1 MDRRKV
7 EKLGGKI
14 YAMSIRALKRTV
26 VYDGAVLGF
35 DAEYHHK
42 TKKLLSFQL
51 HYGGKKCGGKDCLR
65 KGCGLFVPCSKM
77 SPEILARYTVNLLGT
92 VPERVLLVSYFS
104 LAELQFL
111 PVSHGAL
118 GVREYARGSLDVNF
132 LVQKFGSME
141 LEIFDLARWYDFSSL
156 AKAAESI
163 GEEKLE
169 FERERMTG
177 KILYTKRG
185 REYAVHDAY
194 LSDACCEDL
203 RGEFAK
209 KGIDIISART
219 PANASSQV
227 FRLHYGPRGEE
238 KWYCD
243 KNRARLAAC
252 LGTWGGRAEVFERG
266 KLKGKFHEHDIKG
279 AYPGAAAAIGCFPV
293 QGSWHRCKS
302 ALCARADA
310 GSFVHLRFRFGN
322 KVEYPC
328 LPVSTPEGSI
338 IYPRNGESWC
348 TGYESRL
355 AGDMGA
361 RLDLVEGWG
370 YRKGT
375 DRLSAFMKD
384 CIEARKT
391 AKGASR
397 VMWKLLA
404 NSLIGKFAQRTDR
417 INVSKLYELSEK
429 LGVLIEDLCDMSFAE
444 IRMLAEAEGIK
455 VEQFSLGPVWM
466 PEWNGLIT
474 GYTRARLGRALWKKG
489 GVYCHTDSLWTQD
502 RKAEKG
508 WEIKRSGQVTIARTR
523 FAALWAKGDE
533 HIAHHSVW
541 TRLVASQML
550 KAFRGPLDVVRKYPK
565 TRPLH
570 FKEAVKRGDTVGRW
584 IEDGDPTFWRRAD
597 TKWDGKRRLLPDGI
611 HTVPWESLEE
621 YLAWK
626 EIQE

>member
-1 MDRRKV
+1 VDRRKL

-26 VYDGAVLGF
+26 VYDGAILGF

-51 HYGGKKCGGKDCLR
+51 HYGGKKCGGKNCSK
-65 KGCGLFVPCSKM
+65 KGCGLFVPCSRM
-77 SPEILARYTVNLLGT
+77 SPEILARHSVKLLGT
-92 VPERVLLVSYFS
+92 VPDRILLVSYFS

-132 LVQKFGSME
+132 LVQQYNGME

-163 GEEKLE
+163 GEKKLE
-169 FERERMTG
+169 FERGKMTWA
-177 KILYTKRG
+177 ILNTRRG
-185 REYAVHDAY
+185 REYAVHDAF

-227 FRLHYGPRGEE
+227 FRLHYGPAGDE

-252 LGTWGGRAEVFERG
+252 LGTWGGRAEVYSRG

-279 AYPGAAAAIGCFPV
+279 AYPDAAFRIGRFPV
-293 QGSWHRCKS
+293 QGSWHKCKTAACS
-302 ALCARADA
+302 IRDV
-310 GSFVHLRFRFGN
+310 GSFVHLRFRFPAGTL
-322 KVEYPC
+322 YPC
-328 LPVSTPEGSI
+328 LPVPTPEGSI
-338 IYPRNGESWC
+338 IYPGLGESWA
-348 TGYESRL
+348 TGYEARL
-355 AGDMGA
+355 AREMGA
-361 RLDLVEGWG
+361 RLDLLEGWG
-370 YRKGT
+370 YRKGV
-375 DRLSAFMKD
+375 DALSVYMRD

-391 AKGASR
+391 AKGAAR

-417 INVSKLYELSEK
+417 ISAAKLWELSEK
-429 LGVLIEDLCDMSFAE
+429 LGVLIEDLCDMSFPE

-489 GVYCHTDSLWTQD
+489 GVYCHTDSLWTRD
-502 RKAEKG
+502 RVALPG
-508 WEIKRSGQVTIARTR
+508 WEIKRSGAVTIARTR
-523 FAALWAKGDE
+523 FAAMWSKGDD

-541 TRLVASQML
+541 TRLVAGQML
-550 KAFRGPLDVVRKYPK
+550 KKFDGKVDVVRKYPK
-565 TRPLH
+565 SRPLH

-584 IEDGDPTFWRRAD
+584 IEDGDPSFWRRAD
-597 TKWDGKRRLLPDGI
+597 TRWDGKRELLEDGTT
-611 HTVPWESLEE
+611 HPWETLEK

-626 EIQE
+626 ETQE